1 MHWDHRIGR
10 RLKLR
15 DLNILLAVADAG
27 SMAKAA
33 TRLAIS
39 QPAVSRAIADMEHT
53 LGVTLLDRSPQGVE
67 PTQYG
72 RAILK
77 RGIAAFNELKQGV
90 QDIAF
95 LSDPGAGE
103 LRIGANATL
112 SEGIVAAVI
121 DRLSQQYPRVA
132 FHVIVGGTLALLEG
146 LRARHVEL
154 GFARLSKH
162 DAEGDAN
169 QEVLFEEPLVVV
181 AGLDSPWVRRRKIK
195 LAELV
200 NEHWTW
206 PASGTLFDTLVVEAF
221 RNSGVE
227 PPSGM
232 VHADPVNM
240 RIKLAATGR
249 FLAVVPASIVEFPA
263 KHAAIRK
270 LPVALGTTQRP
281 TGIITLK
288 NRTLSALA
296 QRFIECARE
305 VAKPLA
311 KSQAPSGR
319 AKNISARNSQAT

>member
-1 MHWDHRIGR
+1 MHWDERVGR

-27 SMAKAA
+27 SMAQAA
-33 TRLAIS
+33 KRLAIS

-53 LGVTLLDRSPQGVE
+53 LGVRLLDRSPQGVE
-67 PTQYG
+67 ATQYG
-72 RAILK
+72 RALLK
-77 RGIAAFNELKQGV
+77 RGVAAFDELKQGV

-103 LRIGANATL
+103 LRVGASAAL

-121 DRLSQQYPRVA
+121 DRLSQQYPRVV
-132 FHVIVGGTLALLEG
+132 FHVVVGGMLALLEG
-146 LRARHVEL
+146 LRARRVEL
-154 GFARLSKH
+154 GFVRLSGH
-162 DAEGDAN
+162 DSEEDAN

-181 AGLDSPWVRRRKIK
+181 AGVDNPWVRRRRIK
-195 LAELV
+195 LSELV

-206 PASGTLFDTLVVEAF
+206 PSPGTAFDALVVDAF
-221 RNSGVE
+221 RTSGLKA
-227 PPSGM
+227 PSAT
-232 VHADPVNM
+232 VYSDAINM

-263 KHAAIRK
+263 KHAAIKK
-270 LPVALGTTQRP
+270 LPVELGMTQRP

-288 NRTLSALA
+288 NRTLSPLA

-311 KSQAPSGR
+311 KGR
-319 AKNISARNSQAT
+319 